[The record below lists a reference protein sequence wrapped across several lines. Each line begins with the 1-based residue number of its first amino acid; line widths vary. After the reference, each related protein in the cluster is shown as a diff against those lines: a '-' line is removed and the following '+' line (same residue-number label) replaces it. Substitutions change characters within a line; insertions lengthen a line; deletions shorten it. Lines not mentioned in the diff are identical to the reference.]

1 MPKKLIIADSA
12 GVCFGVEDAVSTAEE
27 ILDKNPDQEVKSF
40 GPLIHNPQMVEILNN
55 KGLSVINEIEK
66 NDKGTVIIRAH
77 GIPNYEEKNLNES
90 SLNVVDMTCPIVK
103 RLQFAVKSLS
113 EDSHYVLIVGNENHP
128 EIIGAKSYAKNN
140 CLVIKNKAKLDIN
153 ELKFKKIG
161 VVAQTTIPMETFWDV
176 VDLLKSLKGYEIK
189 VIDTLCDD
197 IHNKQME
204 SKEIAKDVDIM
215 LVIGGKNSSNTRE
228 IAELCKKVNTFTYQ
242 IETFKEIQELN
253 LDLKD
258 KTVGIC
264 AGASTP
270 PWLIKQTIDEVL
282 HERYN

>member
-1 MPKKLIIADSA
+1 MPKKLIIADIA

-27 ILDKNPDQEVKSF
+27 ILDKYPDQEVKSF

-140 CLVIKNKAKLDIN
+140 CLVIKNKDELDIN
-153 ELKFKKIG
+153 ELKSKKIG